1 MCPLCEA
8 KWALLKCFKQESI
21 EVQNIK
27 SFTFCNGLVA
37 IGMHWGRGVA
47 KKEVGPASDLL
58 QHPMG
63 DCVEALTAGGQQ
75 TRSTDL
81 IRILELQ

>member
-1 MCPLCEA
+1 
-8 KWALLKCFKQESI
+8 
-21 EVQNIK
+21 
-27 SFTFCNGLVA
+27 
-37 IGMHWGRGVA
+37 MHWGRGVA
-47 KKEVGPASDLL
+47 NKEVGTASDLL